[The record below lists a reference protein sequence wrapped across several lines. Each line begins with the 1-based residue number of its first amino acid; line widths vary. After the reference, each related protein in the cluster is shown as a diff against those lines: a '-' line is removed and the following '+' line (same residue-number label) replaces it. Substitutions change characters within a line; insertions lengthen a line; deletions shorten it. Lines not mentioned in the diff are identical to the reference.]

1 MTIHITDWQMT
12 SGISLEFAERVQT
25 RHGSSWLLSWL
36 PGRTLS
42 FEQAYAAMEL
52 DEILSDPELV
62 YDDAALNWARHQAE
76 QLGLVFEQVVV
87 LLATRVEDR
96 LTEARI
102 MWDEPVTVPSGYRD
116 DPGAIRSGSVS

>member
-1 MTIHITDWQMT
+1 MSIRITDWLMT

-36 PGRTLS
+36 PGRALS

-62 YDDAALNWARHQAE
+62 YDDAALAWARQQAD
-76 QLGLVFEQVVV
+76 QLGLVFDQVVV
-87 LLATRVEDR
+87 LLATRVEAR
-96 LTEARI
+96 LAEAQI
-102 MWDEPVTVPSGYRD
+102 MQDQLVALPTGYRG
-116 DPGAIRSGSVS
+116 DPGAIRSGSAA

>member
-36 PGRTLS
+36 PGRALS

-62 YDDAALNWARHQAE
+62 YDDAALSWARQQAE
-76 QLGLVFEQVVV
+76 LLGLVFEQVVV
-87 LLATRVEDR
+87 LLAGRVEAR
-96 LTEARI
+96 LAEARI
-102 MWDEPVTVPSGYRD
+102 MQDVPTGYRD
-116 DPGAIRSGSVS
+116 DPGAIRSGSAA